1 MSSARRRNT
10 MLGKSS
16 AKKPLPEASAKK
28 EQSQGMKDILAK
40 GKENVAERRKL
51 KKAKK
56 DQKNAPK
63 SYA

>member
-16 AKKPLPEASAKK
+16 AKKPLPVANAKK
-28 EQSQGMKDILAK
+28 EQSQGMKDILAS
-40 GKENVAERRKL
+40 GKKRVEERRRI

-56 DQKNAPK
+56 AQKNAPK

>member
-1 MSSARRRNT
+1 

-16 AKKPLPEASAKK
+16 AKKPLPVANAKK
-28 EQSQGMKDILAK
+28 EQSQGMKDILAS
-40 GKENVAERRKL
+40 GKKRVEERRRI

-56 DQKNAPK
+56 AQKNAPK